1 MKPMFCNSHQAR
13 VMAPA
18 SAASRRRRRRNRR
31 TAVLLALLL
40 LTSCF
45 TGCGAGSADPTPQQR
60 ATRPAAEIPDTAQ
73 ETEAVSSREPATV
86 PAAPETAAEAP
97 STEPDAPATEAPQP
111 LPDGTL
117 DSEEAVADL
126 LARSKASD
134 ARKIEFTCSDS
145 LYDALQARRFDLL
158 QVLLLKA
165 GIEAEIRYRASDR
178 LILLDNVTFVDTN

>member
-1 MKPMFCNSHQAR
+1 M
-13 VMAPA
+13 
-18 SAASRRRRRRNRR
+18 
-31 TAVLLALLL
+31 
-40 LTSCF
+40 
-45 TGCGAGSADPTPQQR
+45 
-60 ATRPAAEIPDTAQ
+60 
-73 ETEAVSSREPATV
+73 